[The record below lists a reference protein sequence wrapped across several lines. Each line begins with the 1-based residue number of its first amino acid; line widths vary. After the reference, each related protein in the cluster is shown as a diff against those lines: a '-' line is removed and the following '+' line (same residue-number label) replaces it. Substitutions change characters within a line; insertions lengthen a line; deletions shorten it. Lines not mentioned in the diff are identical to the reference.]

1 MAFINPVTLDVLKN
15 IMICPYCENQHK
27 LTWKYYLKSNITFR
41 YRCPSCS
48 KAFKAKFNIFFF
60 LEVLGFYLFMALPI
74 LFLMFFNGYSTAE
87 VILYP
92 ILLPVPIIMIIDKN
106 YDDKVEK
113 IKIESEP
120 NNREEFEK
128 P

>member
-1 MAFINPVTLDVLKN
+1 
-15 IMICPYCENQHK
+15 
-27 LTWKYYLKSNITFR
+27 
-41 YRCPSCS
+41 
-48 KAFKAKFNIFFF
+48 
-60 LEVLGFYLFMALPI
+60 MALPI